1 MREIHKKTAT
11 TTVALLKTT
20 QIRWVCD
27 KYHHSLELIET
38 FFDCLPLFSMHHS
51 DKWQV
56 RSRCLFTFAND
67 LLTLFLYD
75 QILFCSRCQGK
86 HMHRINCVS
95 FWADTIHSL
104 HRRKQK
110 NVDNLHTSWCH
121 WCDCRI
127 YTMTWYR
134 SVQIVNS
141 ETLRQQ
147 QKISENGMTNE
158 SRPSTTEW
166 MNVSMYALNSHAP
179 CQQNIFTV
187 MFQFVYSH
195 TLLGERKHTEMFG
208 RKKNDTPCYWIHNR
222 W

>member
-11 TTVALLKTT
+11 TTVALLKTK

-95 FWADTIHSL
+95 FWAHTIRSL

-110 NVDNLHTSWCH
+110 KTLTICTHPGVID
-121 WCDCRI
+121 
-127 YTMTWYR
+127 
-134 SVQIVNS
+134 VIVAFIPWRDTEACKLWIVKHCGNNKKS
-141 ETLRQQ
+141 PKMGWQMNRGQAQ
-147 QKISENGMTNE
+147 RN
-158 SRPSTTEW
+158 EW
-166 MNVSMYALNSHAP
+166 MYPCMRSTLMHHVNRTSLLSCFSLFIHIRFWERENTQKCLVGKKRHA
-179 CQQNIFTV
+179 V
-187 MFQFVYSH
+187 
-195 TLLGERKHTEMFG
+195 LL
-208 RKKNDTPCYWIHNR
+208 DSQ
-222 W
+222 